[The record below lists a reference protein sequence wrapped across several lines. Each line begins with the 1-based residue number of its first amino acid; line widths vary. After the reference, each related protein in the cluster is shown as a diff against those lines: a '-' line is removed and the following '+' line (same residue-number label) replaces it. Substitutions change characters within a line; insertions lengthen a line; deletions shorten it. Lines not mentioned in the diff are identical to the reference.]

1 MSDTLHGLGT
11 PGRADAPDDIFIS
24 IAAYCDPL
32 LAFTITSALTQASRP
47 ERVRI
52 GLVEQ
57 QLPEACV
64 RLPEAW
70 QAQVRR
76 VQVHPLEA
84 RGPCWARALAM
95 SLHQGEA
102 WFLQVDSHMWFEP
115 GWDER
120 LVQWGRHCTAG
131 NPRSLISTYP
141 NPFTMVNGQPVAQI
155 VGTEL
160 LAFVVRTDQQFGP
173 EHPVLMFEA
182 VPVAGQA
189 PQPAMHVGAGCL
201 FGPGRLVSELP
212 YDPFLYFHG
221 EEQAFAL
228 RAWTRGWDL
237 FHIPGMPLYHQYVAA
252 DNARPMHWA
261 PELDAQRQVRS
272 AVLSEAANRRMAAL
286 LWGGADLGIYGLGT
300 ARSLADYAAFSG
312 IDYTARTLA
321 PHAFKARY
329 GY

>member
-1 MSDTLHGLGT
+1 MPQPVDG
-11 PGRADAPDDIFIS
+11 PDRIFIS
-24 IAAYCDPL
+24 IAAYCDPM

-47 ERVRI
+47 ERVSI

-57 QLPEACV
+57 QWPEACV

-70 QAQVRR
+70 QAQLRR
-76 VQVHPLEA
+76 VQLHPLEA

-95 SLHQGEA
+95 SLHQGED

-120 LVQWGRHCTAG
+120 LVCWGRRCAVQ

-141 NPFTMVNGQPVAQI
+141 NPFTMRGGEPVAQV
-155 VGTEL
+155 VGAEL
-160 LAFVVRTDQQFGP
+160 LAFVVRNGQQFGAD
-173 EHPVLMFEA
+173 HPVLMFEA
-182 VPVAGQA
+182 VPVAGQN
-189 PQPAMHVGAGCL
+189 PLPAMHVGAGCF
-201 FGPGRLVSELP
+201 FGPGRLVNELP

-237 FHIPGMPLYHQYVAA
+237 FHIPGMPIYHQYVSE
-252 DNARPMHWA
+252 DTARPMHWA
-261 PELDAQRQVRS
+261 PELDAQRLVRS
-272 AVLSEAANRRMAAL
+272 AALSEAANRRMAAL
-286 LWGGADLGIYGLGT
+286 LWDGADLGIYGLGT
-300 ARSLADYAAFSG
+300 ARSLADYATFSG
-312 IDYTARTLA
+312 IDYGARALA
-321 PHAFKARY
+321 PHAFKSRY